1 MATRE
6 GFEKMYSAVPLKAL
20 EPKTRTIVAD
30 IARYYETYTA
40 DERIDFVLFRDSF
53 FRWHPSLNEEDI
65 KYYDKILR
73 YVEVD
78 LNDVQR
84 STLINSML
92 ELNLATDVAEV
103 LERYN
108 NGEELSVIHEVQA
121 LVDNALAATERKKED
136 NWIHVDM
143 DTIIESQEI
152 HNGLEWRLPFMN
164 DALRPMVGGDSILVA
179 GRPDTGKTTFITDNA
194 THWAKQKDDRP
205 ILWLNNEG
213 PGQRIVSRL
222 VQSALAIPPDKMKEM
237 HQQGTLMDAYA
248 DTVGSLDRIR
258 VIDIHDFWNWQVQE
272 LIELHKP
279 KVVIMDMID
288 NIKFA
293 GMSLAGGART
303 DQILESMYS
312 WARIQAVKFDFV
324 LVSTSQISAD
334 GEGIPYPSMDMLKD
348 SKTGKQG
355 TLDLQI
361 MIGKSDDPMLE
372 NSRFIGTPKNK
383 LRLPGK
389 PGYVRQE
396 VFFSNDQ
403 ARYITPQSL

>member
-1 MATRE
+1 
-6 GFEKMYSAVPLKAL
+6 
-20 EPKTRTIVAD
+20 
-30 IARYYETYTA
+30 
-40 DERIDFVLFRDSF
+40 
-53 FRWHPSLNEEDI
+53 
-65 KYYDKILR
+65 
-73 YVEVD
+73 
-78 LNDVQR
+78 
-84 STLINSML
+84 
-92 ELNLATDVAEV
+92 
-103 LERYN
+103 
-108 NGEELSVIHEVQA
+108 
-121 LVDNALAATERKKED
+121 
-136 NWIHVDM
+136 
-143 DTIIESQEI
+143 
-152 HNGLEWRLPFMN
+152 
-164 DALRPMVGGDSILVA
+164 
-179 GRPDTGKTTFITDNA
+179 
-194 THWAKQKDDRP
+194 
-205 ILWLNNEG
+205 LNNEG

-248 DTVGSLDRIR
+248 DAVGTLDRIR

-272 LIELHKP
+272 LIELHNP

-355 TLDLQI
+355 TLDLQL